1 MVLNIK
7 THTTG
12 QAVENE
18 PVEWLSPTEKYILN
32 PIHGV
37 DHYERERDIYI
48 PYPIHGVDHYGREG
62 GIYTEPHPRSG
73 SLWKRRGH
81 IYRTPS
87 TGWIRVEEKGAY
99 ILHLFHGEDQ
109 YGRGWEEYR
118 SQRWWLTTKKH
129 SLMDTAGKGH
139 I

>member
-1 MVLNIK
+1 MVLNTK

-62 GIYTEPHPRSG
+62 DIYTVPHPQGG
-73 SLWKRRGH
+73 SVWKRRGH
-81 IYRTPS
+81 IYCAPS
-87 TGWIRVEEKGAY
+87 MEWIRVEEKGAY
-99 ILHLFHGEDQ
+99 ILHLFHREDQ
-109 YGRGWEEYR
+109 YGRGVGR
-118 SQRWWLTTKKH
+118 V
-129 SLMDTAGKGH
+129 
-139 I
+139 